1 MWSHLLKKSIMEN
14 LFFVQC
20 VERLLDFRDRLRT
33 LSNIYD
39 EDILQKELTL

>member
-1 MWSHLLKKSIMEN
+1 MEN
-14 LFFVQC
+14 LFFVQY